1 MAEWQPVIGL
11 EIHVQLST
19 RTKMF
24 CGCAVGFGEA
34 PNTRTCPTC
43 LGVSDY
49 WEEDQAFV
57 CRRCG
62 ARTDAAKDVR
72 FMSDAPKAPSKAP
85 TG

>member
-1 MAEWQPVIGL
+1 MREPGNLLRPWAMDPERDKTL
-11 EIHVQLST
+11 
-19 RTKMF
+19 
-24 CGCAVGFGEA
+24 
-34 PNTRTCPTC
+34 TCPTC
-43 LGVSDY
+43 LGVADY